1 MKRIHPKTLM
11 TSALAAAVLVTSVLP
26 AYAARSGTE
35 AEDAASES
43 EQTDWTQ
50 APPLLITEV
59 ATDQPSGKRYTYTEV
74 YNNSDAP
81 INFSDYTFYYCYQS
95 GMGSGKVFEPSGW
108 GSEGGDLIIEPG
120 KTLVLWQSEGTSG
133 RTVDEFNRFYGTNL
147 EEKRDIVRI
156 LRN

>member
-81 INFSDYTFYYCYQS
+81 INFSDYTFLLLLS
-95 GMGSGKVFEPSGW
+95 ERHGKRKS
-108 GSEGGDLIIEPG
+108 L
-120 KTLVLWQSEGTSG
+120 
-133 RTVDEFNRFYGTNL
+133 
-147 EEKRDIVRI
+147 
-156 LRN
+156 